1 MLLRDEKLSVI
12 TGTNWTAYDA
22 ATMTAREIY
31 GRTLAEMGKTN
42 DKIVGVTADLAK
54 TTAIVHFANAYPDRF
69 FNVGIAEQNL
79 FGISAGLA
87 KAGLIPFASTM
98 AVFACLRAGEQ
109 IRTDIAYQNLPV
121 KIIATHAGISFG
133 HAGTTHHCTEDF
145 AVMRS
150 IANMTVVCPAD
161 GIETSRAVRACVD
174 IPGPVYIRIGR
185 GFEPPCYKDENYD
198 FEIGKAV
205 TMRDGT
211 DLTIICCG
219 IAVLQSLEA
228 AKTLAEQDGLSVRVI
243 NMHTIKPIDR
253 EAIIKAVTETR
264 RILTVEEHNVVGGLG
279 DAVASVIAESGKGCA
294 FKKHGIYDEFS
305 LIGYAEDLYAHYGL
319 DANGIV
325 DQVRGMMGLEFEED
339 ENWDDE

>member
-1 MLLRDEKLSVI
+1 MSVI

-150 IANMTVVCPAD
+150 IANMTVICPAD

-228 AKTLAEQDGLSVRVI
+228 AKTLAEQDGLFYASSTCIPSSPSTGKRSLRPLP
-243 NMHTIKPIDR
+243 KP
-253 EAIIKAVTETR
+253 A
-264 RILTVEEHNVVGGLG
+264 
-279 DAVASVIAESGKGCA
+279 ASSPSRSTMWSAASGTP
-294 FKKHGIYDEFS
+294 S
-305 LIGYAEDLYAHYGL
+305 PP
-319 DANGIV
+319 
-325 DQVRGMMGLEFEED
+325 
-339 ENWDDE
+339 